1 MSSSQRQAIITLI
14 EKKGKDRNYLE
25 NWRPI
30 SLTNVD
36 AKIASK
42 VIAARIIPV
51 LPEIITST
59 QTGYVK
65 GRFIG
70 EAVRSI
76 IDVMDYTKEQ
86 NIPGILL
93 FIDFEKAFDSLDWN
107 FMLKCLN
114 VFGFGPSLI
123 RWIETFYTNISSCV
137 LNNGLCSQYFEVQ
150 RGVRQG
156 DPLSPYL
163 FIIAAEILAIAIQT
177 NTDIQGLKIGKEEFK
192 LVQYADDLTV
202 FVPNVA
208 CAQLVFHLLDQFRF
222 CSGLKVNYTKTEAM
236 WIGASRD
243 STATPL
249 GLTWRGSV
257 KALGI
262 VFTYNTTVQLQ
273 TNFYRKLKDI
283 RTQTRLWGCRGL
295 SLFGKITIIKS
306 FLLPK
311 MLYRGVH

>member
-1 MSSSQRQAIITLI
+1 M
-14 EKKGKDRNYLE
+14 YLV
-25 NWRPI
+25 
-30 SLTNVD
+30 L
-36 AKIASK
+36 A
-42 VIAARIIPV
+42 PV
-51 LPEIITST
+51 LLHGWKHFIQIYLAVFWIAV
-59 QTGYVK
+59 YV
-65 GRFIG
+65 
-70 EAVRSI
+70 
-76 IDVMDYTKEQ
+76 
-86 NIPGILL
+86 L
-93 FIDFEKAFDSLDWN
+93 
-107 FMLKCLN
+107 
-114 VFGFGPSLI
+114 
-123 RWIETFYTNISSCV
+123 
-137 LNNGLCSQYFEVQ
+137 Q

-163 FIIAAEILAIAIQT
+163 IVIAAEILAFAIQT

-236 WIGASRD
+236 WIGSSRD

-273 TNFYRKLKDI
+273 TNFYDKLKEI
-283 RTQTRLWGCRGL
+283 RTQTRLWSCRGL

-311 MLYRGVH
+311 MLYIFQFCLLQRRLLNNSTLSFTTFCGRDPLKLLDQQ

>member
-51 LPEIITST
+51 LPDIITST
-59 QTGYVK
+59 QREYVK

-86 NIPGILL
+86 NIPGIIL

-114 VFGFGPSLI
+114 VFGFGPSVI

-137 LNNGLCSQYFEVQ
+137 LCSQYFEVQ
-150 RGVRQG
+150 RGIRQG
-156 DPLSPYL
+156 DPLSLYL
-163 FIIAAEILAIAIQT
+163 FIIAVEILAIAIQT

-208 CAQLVFHLLDQFRF
+208 CAQLVFLLLDQFRF
-222 CSGLKVNYTKTEAM
+222 RSGLKVNYTKTETM
-236 WIGASRD
+236 WIGSSRD
-243 STATPL
+243 STATID
-249 GLTWRGSV
+249 
-257 KALGI
+257 ALG
-262 VFTYNTTVQLQ
+262 V
-273 TNFYRKLKDI
+273 DMA
-283 RTQTRLWGCRGL
+283 WEC
-295 SLFGKITIIKS
+295 
-306 FLLPK
+306 
-311 MLYRGVH
+311 

>member
-1 MSSSQRQAIITLI
+1 MKAKLQSKNVRKFLGSFQTGKTPGNEGIPMEFYKTFWSLIGDFMVNSFNEAYDNKEISSSQRQAITLI
-14 EKKGKDRNYLE
+14 EKKGNDRNYIE

-30 SLTNVD
+30 SLTNVH

-42 VIAARIIPV
+42 VIAVRIIPV
-51 LPEIITST
+51 LPEIIIST

-93 FIDFEKAFDSLDWN
+93 FTDFEKAFDSLDWN

-114 VFGFGPSLI
+114 VFGFGPSFI

-137 LNNGLCSQYFEVQ
+137 LNNGICSQYFEAQ

-202 FVPNVA
+202 FAPMSVE
-208 CAQLVFHLLDQFRF
+208 CAQLFICL
-222 CSGLKVNYTKTEAM
+222 
-236 WIGASRD
+236 
-243 STATPL
+243 
-249 GLTWRGSV
+249 
-257 KALGI
+257 
-262 VFTYNTTVQLQ
+262 
-273 TNFYRKLKDI
+273 TNFDSVL
-283 RTQTRLWGCRGL
+283 
-295 SLFGKITIIKS
+295 
-306 FLLPK
+306 
-311 MLYRGVH
+311 V